1 MTLGLRNV
9 ASDFRAEI
17 LSGRPPT
24 SALRPLPP
32 SVARDPRLG
41 QMDSII
47 FDTQHWL
54 ARAAEARA
62 IASKMADPELKRQML
77 IIALGYER
85 IARHAEEQAQLREK
99 YKTSE

>member
-1 MTLGLRNV
+1 
-9 ASDFRAEI
+9 
-17 LSGRPPT
+17 
-24 SALRPLPP
+24 
-32 SVARDPRLG
+32 
-41 QMDSII
+41 MDSII

-54 ARAAEARA
+54 ARAEEARA

-85 IARHAEEQAQLREK
+85 IARHAEEQARLREK